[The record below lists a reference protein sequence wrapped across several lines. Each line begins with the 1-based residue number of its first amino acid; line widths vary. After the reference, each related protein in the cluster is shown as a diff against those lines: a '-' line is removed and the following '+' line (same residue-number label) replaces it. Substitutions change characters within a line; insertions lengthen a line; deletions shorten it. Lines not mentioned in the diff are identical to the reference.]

1 RSNNTEQGT
10 SRLMGINFHGERG
23 TLYVDRTL
31 MRVTPEKGSDLQLF
45 EMKRVADPHPL
56 HWANFLDCVRTRKRP
71 NSDIE
76 TCVRSSITSIL
87 GNLSLRARLR
97 LDWDEQRKTVEQE
110 AARPLL
116 HREYRAPWKL
126 EA

>member
-1 RSNNTEQGT
+1 
-10 SRLMGINFHGERG
+10 MGINFHGSRG
-23 TLYVDRTL
+23 TLYVDRSVI
-31 MRVTPEKGSDLQLF
+31 RVTPEKGSGLAPF

-56 HWANFLDCVRTRKRP
+56 HWANFLDCVRTRNKP

-87 GNLSLRARLR
+87 GNLSLQSGMR
-97 LDWDEQRKTVEQE
+97 LDWDEKRQTVEQE

-116 HREYRAPWKL
+116 HREYRSPWKL
-126 EA
+126 QA

>member
-1 RSNNTEQGT
+1 
-10 SRLMGINFHGERG
+10 
-23 TLYVDRTL
+23 
-31 MRVTPEKGSDLQLF
+31 MRVTTEEGSDLKPF

-56 HWANFLDCVRTRKRP
+56 HWVNFLDCVRTRKRP

-76 TCVRSSITSIL
+76 TCVKSSITSIL
-87 GNLSLRARLR
+87 GNLSIQAGMR
-97 LDWDEQRKTVEQE
+97 LDWDQQAQTVKQA

-116 HREYRAPWKL
+116 HREYRSPWKL